1 MGSITPFNVP
11 TIDISP
17 YLSSPSSPEAQQII
31 IAVKDACTTTGFFQ
45 ITNHGIS
52 PELQK
57 RVFDGSKKFFDLPME
72 EKLKLDKSKSV
83 GASNRGY
90 E

>member
-1 MGSITPFNVP
+1 MVTPFKVP

-17 YLSSPSSPEAQQII
+17 YLSSPTSPEAQEII
-31 IAVKDACTTTGFFQ
+31 TAIRDACTTTGFFQ

-52 PELQK
+52 PDLQK
-57 RVFDGSKKFFDLPME
+57 AVFEGSKKFFELPME
-72 EKLKLDKSKSV
+72 EKVKLDKSKSV